1 VRSRRKH
8 YLRPGKDLTLD
19 WRPLWTEIKAHVI
32 PVEIGLV
39 QNITRRKSLRTLI
52 KLTYHAYAFFDPNEL
67 EQMFAEL
74 LPYVCVLRRRT
85 GRRLIMVV

>member
-1 VRSRRKH
+1 M
-8 YLRPGKDLTLD
+8 LD

-52 KLTYHAYAFFDPNEL
+52 KLTYHAYSFFDPNEL
-67 EQMFAEL
+67 EPMFKEL
-74 LPYVCVLRRRT
+74 LPYVRFYLSTSTCFVGWGT
-85 GRRLIMVV
+85 NC